1 MLILFVRCVCKI
13 CDKPIL
19 KSNMKLHAED
29 HCLTLEEYEGFYGPH
44 HQHVKK
50 GTEVYHECLVPGCN
64 KIIFLDLVEV
74 ELHIKQEH
82 KTITPASYIKNKMDK
97 RSKPVEKLKRI
108 EDIPR
113 WVTKTPVK
121 SVVSLPYT
129 QSPTFT
135 TTPSPAIKKKP
146 STSTISCSSLLSPV
160 TPSSKSPSI
169 PSPPLNSSS
178 PVLSVKG
185 TNQFST
191 ISRFSDN
198 KNQKSPKSSS
208 RASISSKLPSTSTV
222 TLSITSS
229 ASNPPP
235 VPSPVVT
242 KRVKIA
248 QQTSTNNKVSSP
260 TVKLN
265 DKVPSPIV
273 KLKFGIKLEKTPGV
287 VEKKEDNSATKRKR
301 KEGELERSRNKRE
314 KSMSLSS
321 GPSVS
326 AITSASSSSFE
337 ELIKSVEKKKED
349 NSAIKRKAD
358 EAELEL
364 EGSPKKKEKSMSY
377 EELMKEYD
385 ELMSMLS

>member
-50 GTEVYHECLVPGCN
+50 GTEVYHECLVPGCD

-74 ELHIKQEH
+74 ELHITQEH

-97 RSKPVEKLKRI
+97 RSKPVEKVKRI

-121 SVVSLPYT
+121 SVVSLPNT

-146 STSTISCSSLLSPV
+146 STISCSSLLSPV
-160 TPSSKSPSI
+160 TPSKSPSFSSI
-169 PSPPLNSSS
+169 SSPPLNSSS
-178 PVLSVKG
+178 PILPVKG
-185 TNQFST
+185 RNQSST
-191 ISRFSDN
+191 ISSI
-198 KNQKSPKSSS
+198 
-208 RASISSKLPSTSTV
+208 SISSLLPSTV

-235 VPSPVVT
+235 VSSPVVT
-242 KRVKIA
+242 KKAKIA
-248 QQTSTNNKVSSP
+248 QQTSTNNKVPSP

-273 KLKFGIKLEKTPGV
+273 KLKFGIKLEKTPEV
-287 VEKKEDNSATKRKR
+287 AEKKEDNSATKRKR
-301 KEGELERSRNKRE
+301 NEVEVERSQNMRE

-349 NSAIKRKAD
+349 NSAIKRKTD
-358 EAELEL
+358 DAELEL
-364 EGSPKKKEKSMSY
+364 EGSSKKKEKNMSY
-377 EELMKEYD
+377 EELMKEIN
-385 ELMSMLS
+385 SILSGDHDS